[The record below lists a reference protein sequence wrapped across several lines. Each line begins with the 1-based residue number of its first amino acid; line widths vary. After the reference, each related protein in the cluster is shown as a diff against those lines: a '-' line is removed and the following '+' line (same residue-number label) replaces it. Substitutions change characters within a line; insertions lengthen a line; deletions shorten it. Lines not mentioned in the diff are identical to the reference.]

1 MTTQIYMQMINSE
14 SEIYGARLI
23 GLIVSNLYF
32 ENTSDEVLDCELNIA
47 MITNITNDTKVIL
60 NRFFRNDVQ
69 PNEEINFNNVS
80 IIPKS
85 VYDDIIFHN
94 DHCIYVEVYVSGG
107 TSEEKRL
114 LMVKKTYTDNNE
126 LMVY

>member
-1 MTTQIYMQMINSE
+1 MINSE
-14 SEIYGARLI
+14 SKIYQARLN
-23 GLIVSNLYF
+23 GLIASNLYF
-32 ENTSDEVLDCELNIA
+32 ENTSDEILNCELNIG
-47 MITNITNDTKVIL
+47 MITNITDGTKVIM

-69 PNEEINFNNVS
+69 PNEEINFNNIS

-94 DHCIYVEVYVSGG
+94 DHNIFVEVYVSGG